1 MGFRSVLVTVVALSA
16 AAIGPAIAQTGTPAD
31 ADADRKAAAL
41 LSAVVQVKMR
51 ASPDARSS
59 ETLGAVREGSGVVI
73 DDAGYIVTI
82 GYVVIEPEA
91 IEVTTFEGKSFPAQ
105 LVGYDHATGF
115 GLLRPLVPLP
125 NVTPMPIGDSAAL
138 EVREPVMVLPH
149 GGPGAATLAYVVSK
163 RPFAGS
169 WEYLL
174 ENALFTSP
182 PTLTWAGAA
191 LIDRGGR
198 LVGVGSLLVRDSMEP
213 GTPMPGNMFVPIDL
227 LKPILADLENTG
239 RAKGPPRP
247 WMGLATEE
255 VSGQLVVTR
264 VSPDGPAD
272 RAGMRRGDVVVGV
285 GGDPV
290 KTHEEFYKRVWALGP
305 AGTEVPLKVLR
316 GSAVRD
322 LQVKSIDRFDYFRA
336 GKGT

>member
-1 MGFRSVLVTVVALSA
+1 MSFRNVLAALAALFA
-16 AAIGPAIAQTGTPAD
+16 AASASVSAQTARPDGAES
-31 ADADRKAAAL
+31 DRQAAAL

-59 ETLGAVREGSGVVI
+59 ETLGTSREGSGVVI
-73 DDAGYIVTI
+73 DGAGHIVTI

-91 IEVTTFEGKSFPAQ
+91 IEVTTFEGKSYPAQ

-115 GLLRPLVPLP
+115 GLLRALVPLP
-125 NVTPMPIGDSAAL
+125 NVTPMPLGNSAAL
-138 EVREPVMVLPH
+138 EVREPVMILPH
-149 GGPGAATLAYVVSK
+149 GGPGAATLAYLVSK
-163 RPFAGS
+163 RQFAGS

-174 ENALFTSP
+174 DSALFTSP
-182 PTLTWAGAA
+182 PTVTWAGAA
-191 LIDRGGR
+191 LIDRTGR

-227 LKPILADLENTG
+227 LKPILADLEASG

-255 VSGQLVVTR
+255 VGGRLLVTR

-272 RAGMRRGDVVVGV
+272 RAGLRRGDVVVGV
-285 GGDPV
+285 GAEPV
-290 KTHEEFYKRVWALGP
+290 KTHEQFYRRVWALGP
-305 AGTEVPLKVLR
+305 AGTEVPLKVLQ
-316 GSAVRD
+316 GSTVRD
-322 LQVKSIDRFDYFRA
+322 VQVRSIDRFEYFRA

>member
-1 MGFRSVLVTVVALSA
+1 MSFRSVFAALAALLA
-16 AAIGPAIAQTGTPAD
+16 AATTTVCAQPAKPGD
-31 ADADRKAAAL
+31 AESDRQVAAL
-41 LSAVVQVKMR
+41 LSAVVQVRMR
-51 ASPDARSS
+51 ASPEARSS
-59 ETLGAVREGSGVVI
+59 ETLGASREGSGVVI
-73 DDAGYIVTI
+73 DGAGHILTI

-91 IEVTTFEGKSFPAQ
+91 IEVTTFQGKTFPAR

-115 GLLRPLVPLP
+115 GLLRALVPLP

-138 EVREPVMVLPH
+138 AVREPLMVLPH
-149 GGPGAATLAYVVSK
+149 GGSAAATLAYLVS
-163 RPFAGS
+163 RRQFAGS

-174 ENALFTSP
+174 DGALFTSP

-191 LIDRGGR
+191 LVDRTGR
-198 LVGVGSLLVRDSMEP
+198 LVGIGSLLVRDSMEP

-227 LKPILADLENTG
+227 LKPILRDLEQTG

-255 VSGQLVVTR
+255 VGGRLLVTR

-272 RAGMRRGDVVVGV
+272 RAGLQRGDVVVAV
-285 GGDPV
+285 GAEPV
-290 KTHEEFYKRVWALGP
+290 KTHEQFYRRVWALGP
-305 AGTEVPLKVLR
+305 AGTDVPLKVLQ
-316 GSAVRD
+316 GAAMRD
-322 LQVKSIDRFDYFRA
+322 VQVKSIDRFDYFRA

>member
-1 MGFRSVLVTVVALSA
+1 MGLRSFFVALAALLVSVTSA
-16 AAIGPAIAQTGTPAD
+16 LAQTAKPGD
-31 ADADRKAAAL
+31 AEADRQVAAL

-59 ETLGAVREGSGVVI
+59 ETLGASREGSGVAI
-73 DDAGYIVTI
+73 DGAGHIVTI
-82 GYVVIEPEA
+82 GYIVIEPEA
-91 IEVTTFEGKSFPAQ
+91 IEVMTFEGKSFPAQ

-115 GLLRPLVPLP
+115 GLLRTLVPLP
-125 NVTPMPIGDSAAL
+125 NVTPMPLGDSAAL
-138 EVREPVMVLPH
+138 ALREPLMVLPH
-149 GGPGAATLAYVVSK
+149 GGPSAATLAYLVSK
-163 RPFAGS
+163 RQFAGS

-174 ENALFTSP
+174 DSALFTSP
-182 PTLTWAGAA
+182 PTLSWAGAA
-191 LIDRGGR
+191 LVDRAGR
-198 LVGVGSLLVRDSMEP
+198 LVGIGSLLVRDSMEP

-255 VSGQLVVTR
+255 VGGRLLVTR

-272 RAGMRRGDVVVGV
+272 RAGLRRGDVVVGV
-285 GGDPV
+285 GEEPV
-290 KTHEEFYKRVWALGP
+290 KTHEQFYRHVWALGP
-305 AGTEVPLKVLR
+305 AGTEVPLRVLQ
-316 GSAVRD
+316 GSGLRD
-322 LQVKSIDRFDYFRA
+322 VQVKSIDRFEYFRA